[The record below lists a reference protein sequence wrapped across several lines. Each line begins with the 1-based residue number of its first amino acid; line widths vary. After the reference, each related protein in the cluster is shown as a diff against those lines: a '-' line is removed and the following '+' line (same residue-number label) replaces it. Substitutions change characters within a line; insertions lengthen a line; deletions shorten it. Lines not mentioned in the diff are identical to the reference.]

1 MMRKG
6 RFLTADHSKT
16 PQAPRILVF
25 GFGNPSRQDDGL
37 GPALAAA
44 FEEMDLPGVMVD
56 SNYQLTVEDAA
67 TVAEYNAVVFADA
80 ATEGPEPFSFEPI
93 APRPNPSFSTHSI
106 QPDAVMS
113 LAHDLFDAETVGYML
128 AIRGYAFEPFVSEL
142 TEKAGQ
148 NLRKAIEF
156 LSAAIRAGRL
166 RTAR

>member
-1 MMRKG
+1 M
-6 RFLTADHSKT
+6 S
-16 PQAPRILVF
+16 PRILVF
-25 GFGNPSRQDDGL
+25 GYGNPSRQDDGL

-44 FEEMDLPGVMVD
+44 VETMDLPGVMVD

-67 TVAEYNAVVFADA
+67 TVAEYDAVVFADA

-93 APRPNPSFSTHSI
+93 VPRPNPSFSTHSV

-113 LAHDLFDAETVGYML
+113 LAKDLFDAGTAGFLL

-148 NLRKAIEF
+148 NLWQAIEF

-166 RTAR
+166 RTGR